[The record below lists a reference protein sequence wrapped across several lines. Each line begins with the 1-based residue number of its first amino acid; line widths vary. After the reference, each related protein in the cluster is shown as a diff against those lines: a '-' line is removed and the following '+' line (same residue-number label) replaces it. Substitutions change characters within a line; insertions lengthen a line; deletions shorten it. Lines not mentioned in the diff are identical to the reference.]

1 MNDHPLKV
9 EHHNTTSDGGSIASK
24 DYEDR
29 YFQDNGFDESKEVY
43 IGGNNLEER
52 WESFSGSC
60 FTIGELGFGLGLNF
74 LTTMHCWLKK
84 ERSFNL
90 DYIGIDKK
98 ILEKKNLVLL
108 EEAFPNLK
116 KEINIFK
123 ECDVVGHNG
132 FECISIPDLKIR
144 LILVTEDVQKA
155 INDICISNI
164 DAWFLDGFDPK
175 KNPEMWTE
183 DVLKAVFDL
192 SSSDSSFSSFTSV
205 GRIRRALLENGF
217 EVNKVPGFG
226 TKRHRIVGRKFEE
239 NKKSLDIEY
248 FDMENLYKTK
258 DDYTANEIEVFID
271 ENKDQLKREYI
282 DFKYV
287 ILNPK
292 NLIGIEE
299 FNQEFFDEIDSIE
312 NKISQGS
319 TFDTILEDINV
330 DIIEVNEFAPSS
342 SKQINEDLIYSK
354 KTSKIDLIESGD
366 NFLLY
371 NIDNQYDRAPDLNDE
386 IIKGEIVELIY
397 QKGKFDYNRE
407 IIEEIQ
413 KKKFDNSKFE
423 ELAGSNKEYSS
434 INSIEDD
441 KLIDINSVKMLYALP
456 VNSFALVN
464 KEDKI
469 YLVKITGT
477 NKNSFNKTDEK
488 YLKFVNSQNTNNRKS
503 ILQSYDQLLN
513 DKYQVQ
519 LNQKTIDRVKNY
531 FK

>member
-1 MNDHPLKV
+1 MIEKLKELGWKKTGGFLV
-9 EHHNTTSDGGSIASK
+9 MAFVAFAFIFGGFGGGFSTNNQNNIAKINKTNVTTQDFI
-24 DYEDR
+24 DYVNQSGISQEAIRD
-29 YFQDNGFDESKEVY
+29 
-43 IGGNNLEER
+43 NLENNIIE
-52 WESFSGSC
+52 ELLSGLIS
-60 FTIGELGFGLGLNF
+60 
-74 LTTMHCWLKK
+74 TTL
-84 ERSFNL
+84 
-90 DYIGIDKK
+90 ID
-98 ILEKKNLVLL
+98 LE
-108 EEAFPNLK
+108 
-116 KEINIFK
+116 I
-123 ECDVVGHNG
+123 
-132 FECISIPDLKIR
+132 
-144 LILVTEDVQKA
+144 ED
-155 INDICISNI
+155 
-164 DAWFLDGFDPK
+164 
-175 KNPEMWTE
+175 
-183 DVLKAVFDL
+183 FDL
-192 SSSDSSFSSFTSV
+192 SINERTILKNIKENKNFQD
-205 GRIRRALLENGF
+205 ENGAFQRIKYEKFLLSNNLSAPMF
-217 EVNKVPGFG
+217 ELQLKNRELQKHLFDFIGAG
-226 TKRHRIVGRKFEE
+226 TITPNFLIEKKFEE
-239 NKKSLDIEY
+239 NNKSLDIEY

-330 DIIEVNEFAPSS
+330 DIIKVNEFAPSS

-354 KTSKIDLIESGD
+354 KASKIDLIENGD

-441 KLIDINSVKMLYALP
+441 KIIDINSVKMLYALP

>member
-1 MNDHPLKV
+1 MIEKLKNLGWKQLGGLV
-9 EHHNTTSDGGSIASK
+9 LIVIIIIAFGFGGFGGGFSTNNQNNIAKINKTNVTTQDFI
-24 DYEDR
+24 DYVNQSGISQEAIRD
-29 YFQDNGFDESKEVY
+29 
-43 IGGNNLEER
+43 NLENNIIE
-52 WESFSGSC
+52 ELLSGLIS
-60 FTIGELGFGLGLNF
+60 
-74 LTTMHCWLKK
+74 TTL
-84 ERSFNL
+84 
-90 DYIGIDKK
+90 ID
-98 ILEKKNLVLL
+98 LEIK
-108 EEAFPNLK
+108 
-116 KEINIFK
+116 
-123 ECDVVGHNG
+123 D
-132 FECISIPDLKIR
+132 
-144 LILVTEDVQKA
+144 
-155 INDICISNI
+155 
-164 DAWFLDGFDPK
+164 
-175 KNPEMWTE
+175 
-183 DVLKAVFDL
+183 FDL
-192 SSSDSSFSSFTSV
+192 SINERTILKNIKENKNFQD
-205 GRIRRALLENGF
+205 ENGAFQRIKYEKFLLSNNLSAPMF
-217 EVNKVPGFG
+217 ELQLKNRELQKHLFDFIGAG
-226 TKRHRIVGRKFEE
+226 TITPNFLIEKKFEE
-239 NKKSLDIEY
+239 NNKSLDIEY

-258 DDYTANEIEVFID
+258 NDYTANEIEVFID

-319 TFDTILEDINV
+319 AFDTILEDINV

-354 KTSKIDLIESGD
+354 KASKIDLIESGD

-371 NIDNQYDRAPDLNDE
+371 NINNQYDRAPDLNDE
-386 IIKGEIVELIY
+386 IIKGEIIELIY
-397 QKGKFDYNRE
+397 RKGKFDYNRE

-441 KLIDINSVKMLYALP
+441 NLIDINSVKMLYALP

>member
-1 MNDHPLKV
+1 MIEKLKNLGWKQFGGLV
-9 EHHNTTSDGGSIASK
+9 LIVIIIIAFGFGGFGGGFSTNNQNNIAKINKTNVTTQDFI
-24 DYEDR
+24 DYVNQSGISQEAIRD
-29 YFQDNGFDESKEVY
+29 
-43 IGGNNLEER
+43 NLENNIIE
-52 WESFSGSC
+52 ELLSGLIS
-60 FTIGELGFGLGLNF
+60 
-74 LTTMHCWLKK
+74 TTL
-84 ERSFNL
+84 
-90 DYIGIDKK
+90 ID
-98 ILEKKNLVLL
+98 LE
-108 EEAFPNLK
+108 
-116 KEINIFK
+116 I
-123 ECDVVGHNG
+123 
-132 FECISIPDLKIR
+132 
-144 LILVTEDVQKA
+144 ED
-155 INDICISNI
+155 
-164 DAWFLDGFDPK
+164 
-175 KNPEMWTE
+175 
-183 DVLKAVFDL
+183 FDL
-192 SSSDSSFSSFTSV
+192 SINERTILKNIKENKNFHD
-205 GRIRRALLENGF
+205 ENGTFQRIKYEKFLLSNNLSAAMF
-217 EVNKVPGFG
+217 ELQLKNRELQKHLFDFIGAG
-226 TKRHRIVGRKFEE
+226 TITPNFLIEKKFEE
-239 NKKSLDIEY
+239 NNKSLDIEY

-354 KTSKIDLIESGD
+354 KASKIDLIESGD

>member
-1 MNDHPLKV
+1 MIEKLKNLGWKQFGGLV
-9 EHHNTTSDGGSIASK
+9 LIVIIIIAFGFGGFGGGFSTNNQNNIAKINKTNVTTQDFIDYVNQSGISQEAIRDNLENNIIEELLSGLISTTLIDLEIEDFDISINERTILK
-24 DYEDR
+24 NIKENKNFHDENGTFQRIKYEK
-29 YFQDNGFDESKEVY
+29 FLLS
-43 IGGNNLEER
+43 NNLSATMFELKLKNRELQKHL
-52 WESFSGSC
+52 FDFIGAG
-60 FTIGELGFGLGLNF
+60 TITPNF
-74 LTTMHCWLKK
+74 L
-84 ERSFNL
+84 
-90 DYIGIDKK
+90 I
-98 ILEKKNLVLL
+98 EK
-108 EEAFPNLK
+108 
-116 KEINIFK
+116 
-123 ECDVVGHNG
+123 
-132 FECISIPDLKIR
+132 
-144 LILVTEDVQKA
+144 
-155 INDICISNI
+155 
-164 DAWFLDGFDPK
+164 
-175 KNPEMWTE
+175 
-183 DVLKAVFDL
+183 
-192 SSSDSSFSSFTSV
+192 
-205 GRIRRALLENGF
+205 
-217 EVNKVPGFG
+217 
-226 TKRHRIVGRKFEE
+226 KFEE
-239 NKKSLDIEY
+239 NNKSLNIEY

-319 TFDTILEDINV
+319 TFDTILADINV

-342 SKQINEDLIYSK
+342 NKQINEDLIYSK
-354 KTSKIDLIESGD
+354 KASKIDLIENGD

-488 YLKFVNSQNTNNRKS
+488 YLKFVNSENTNNRKS

>member
-1 MNDHPLKV
+1 MIKKLKNLGWRQFGGLFV
-9 EHHNTTSDGGSIASK
+9 IAFIIFAFVFGGFGGGFSTNNQNNIAKINKINVTTQDFI
-24 DYEDR
+24 DYVNQSGISQEAIRD
-29 YFQDNGFDESKEVY
+29 
-43 IGGNNLEER
+43 NLENNIIE
-52 WESFSGSC
+52 ELLSGLIS
-60 FTIGELGFGLGLNF
+60 
-74 LTTMHCWLKK
+74 TTL
-84 ERSFNL
+84 
-90 DYIGIDKK
+90 ID
-98 ILEKKNLVLL
+98 LEIK
-108 EEAFPNLK
+108 
-116 KEINIFK
+116 
-123 ECDVVGHNG
+123 D
-132 FECISIPDLKIR
+132 
-144 LILVTEDVQKA
+144 
-155 INDICISNI
+155 
-164 DAWFLDGFDPK
+164 
-175 KNPEMWTE
+175 
-183 DVLKAVFDL
+183 FDL
-192 SSSDSSFSSFTSV
+192 SINERTILKNIKENKNFHD
-205 GRIRRALLENGF
+205 ENGAFQRIKYEKFLLSNNLSAAMF
-217 EVNKVPGFG
+217 ELQLKNRELQKHLFDFIGAG
-226 TKRHRIVGRKFEE
+226 TITPNFLIEKKFEE
-239 NKKSLDIEY
+239 NNKSLNIEY

-292 NLIGIEE
+292 NLIGIED

-312 NKISQGS
+312 NKISQGI

-330 DIIEVNEFAPSS
+330 DIIKVNEFAPSS

-354 KTSKIDLIESGD
+354 KASKIDLIENGD

-488 YLKFVNSQNTNNRKS
+488 YLKFVNNQNTNNRKS